1 MQSLVKQTLFF
12 LIYRIKQTEEYED
25 KLLYKEVLEMKNI
38 KVEYSWLKNSA
49 ITGVNQLPEHSEHY
63 YFDKYVGINQLDY
76 FQIDK
81 IHLNNNWTYMKSD
94 FNEKNGDDEST
105 LVTLF
110 NHFKGED
117 KLITKNIIL
126 KMQSLNLPVYIWM
139 NGCFVGFSKGLE
151 QTIEFEITNLLR
163 LEENELIIKVCSIEE
178 EKQNNN
184 VMLDST
190 LDSIL
195 DKISESII
203 YSTPKLHVYDFNAVL
218 GNSQNLNKSTL
229 TINCLLNG
237 YSNSAIISVYIYDK
251 EKNIIFKENID
262 YTNKFEK
269 RYDFDMNYLAISFVE
284 LLIIDDG
291 TIVETAITKV

>member
-1 MQSLVKQTLFF
+1 
-12 LIYRIKQTEEYED
+12 
-25 KLLYKEVLEMKNI
+25 MKNI
-38 KVEYSWLKNSA
+38 KVDYSWLKNSA

-76 FQIDK
+76 FQIDMM
-81 IHLNNNWTYMKSD
+81 HLNNNWTFMKSD
-94 FNEKNGDDEST
+94 FNKKNGDDEYT

-126 KMQSLNLPVYIWM
+126 KMQSFNLPVYIWM

-151 QTIEFEITNLLR
+151 QSIEFEITNILR
-163 LEENELIIKVCSIEE
+163 LDENELIIKVCSIEE

-184 VMLDST
+184 VM

-203 YSTPKLHVYDFNAVL
+203 YSTPKLHVYDFNTVL
-218 GNSQNLNKSTL
+218 GNSQNLNKTTL
-229 TINCLLNG
+229 TIDCLLNG
-237 YSNSAIISVYIYDK
+237 YSNSAIISIYIYDK

-262 YTNKFEK
+262 YTNTIEK
-269 RYDFDMNYLAISFVE
+269 RYDLDINYLAISFVE

-291 TIVETAITKV
+291 TIVETAIKKV

>member
-1 MQSLVKQTLFF
+1 
-12 LIYRIKQTEEYED
+12 
-25 KLLYKEVLEMKNI
+25 
-38 KVEYSWLKNSA
+38 
-49 ITGVNQLPEHSEHY
+49 
-63 YFDKYVGINQLDY
+63 
-76 FQIDK
+76 
-81 IHLNNNWTYMKSD
+81 MKSD

-184 VMLDST
+184 VMLDS
-190 LDSIL
+190 IL

-203 YSTPKLHVYDFNAVL
+203 YSTPKLHVYDFNAEL
-218 GNSQNLNKSTL
+218 GNSQNSNKSTL
-229 TINCLLNG
+229 TIDCLLNG

-262 YTNKFEK
+262 YTNKIEK
-269 RYDFDMNYLAISFVE
+269 RYDLDINYLAISFVE

-291 TIVETAITKV
+291 TIVETAITKVKIV

>member
-1 MQSLVKQTLFF
+1 
-12 LIYRIKQTEEYED
+12 
-25 KLLYKEVLEMKNI
+25 MKNI
-38 KVEYSWLKNSA
+38 KVDYSWLKNSA
-49 ITGVNQLPEHSEHY
+49 ITEVNQLPEHSEHY

-76 FQIDK
+76 FQIDMM
-81 IHLNNNWTYMKSD
+81 HLNNNWTFMKSD
-94 FNEKNGDDEST
+94 FNEKNGDDEYT

-126 KMQSLNLPVYIWM
+126 KMQSFNLPVYIWM

-151 QTIEFEITNLLR
+151 QSIEFEITNLLR
-163 LEENELIIKVCSIEE
+163 LDENELIIKVCSIEE

-184 VMLDST
+184 VM

-203 YSTPKLHVYDFNAVL
+203 YSTPKLHVYDFNTVL
-218 GNSQNLNKSTL
+218 GNSQNLNKTTL
-229 TINCLLNG
+229 TIDCLLNG
-237 YSNSAIISVYIYDK
+237 YSNSAIISIYIYGK

-262 YTNKFEK
+262 YTNTIEK
-269 RYDFDMNYLAISFVE
+269 RYDLDINYLAISFVE

-291 TIVETAITKV
+291 TIVETAIKKV

>member
-1 MQSLVKQTLFF
+1 
-12 LIYRIKQTEEYED
+12 
-25 KLLYKEVLEMKNI
+25 
-38 KVEYSWLKNSA
+38 
-49 ITGVNQLPEHSEHY
+49 
-63 YFDKYVGINQLDY
+63 
-76 FQIDK
+76 
-81 IHLNNNWTYMKSD
+81 MKSD

-126 KMQSLNLPVYIWM
+126 KMQSFNLPVYIWM

-151 QTIEFEITNLLR
+151 QSIEFEITNLLR
-163 LEENELIIKVCSIEE
+163 LDENELIIKVCSIEE

-184 VMLDST
+184 VM

-218 GNSQNLNKSTL
+218 GNSQNLNKKTL
-229 TINCLLNG
+229 TIDCLLNG
-237 YSNSAIISVYIYDK
+237 YSNSAIISIYIYDK
-251 EKNIIFKENID
+251 EKSIIFKENIE
-262 YTNKFEK
+262 YTNKIEK
-269 RYDFDMNYLAISFVE
+269 RYDLDINYLAISFVE

>member
-1 MQSLVKQTLFF
+1 
-12 LIYRIKQTEEYED
+12 
-25 KLLYKEVLEMKNI
+25 MKNI
-38 KVEYSWLKNSA
+38 KIEYSWLKNSA

-63 YFDKYVGINQLDY
+63 YFDKYVDINQFDY
-76 FQIDK
+76 FQIDMM
-81 IHLNNNWTYMKSD
+81 HLNNNWTYMKSD

-139 NGCFVGFSKGLE
+139 NRCFVGFSKGLE
-151 QTIEFEITNLLR
+151 QSIEFEITNLLR
-163 LEENELIIKVCSIEE
+163 LDENELIIKVCSIEE

-184 VMLDST
+184 VMLDS
-190 LDSIL
+190 IL

-203 YSTPKLHVYDFNAVL
+203 YSIPKLHVYDFNAVL
-218 GNSQNLNKSTL
+218 GNSKNINKSTL
-229 TINCLLNG
+229 SIDCLLSG
-237 YSNSAIISVYIYDK
+237 YSDSAIISVYIYDK
-251 EKNIIFKENID
+251 EKNIVFKENID
-262 YTNKFEK
+262 YTNKLEK
-269 RYDFDMNYLAISFVE
+269 KYDLDINYLEISFVE

-291 TIVETAITKV
+291 TIVETAITKVKIV

>member
-1 MQSLVKQTLFF
+1 M
-12 LIYRIKQTEEYED
+12 EEYED

-63 YFDKYVGINQLDY
+63 YFDKYVGINQLDC

-81 IHLNNNWTYMKSD
+81 MHLNSNWTYMKSD
-94 FNEKNGDDEST
+94 FNEKIGDDEST
-105 LVTLF
+105 LVTLL
-110 NHFKGED
+110 NHFKVED

-151 QTIEFEITNLLR
+151 QSIEFEITNLLR

-218 GNSQNLNKSTL
+218 GNSQNLNKTTL
-229 TINCLLNG
+229 TIGCLLNG
-237 YSNSAIISVYIYDK
+237 YSNSAIISIDIYDK

-262 YTNKFEK
+262 YTNKIEK
-269 RYDFDMNYLAISFVE
+269 RYDLDINYLAISFVE

-291 TIVETAITKV
+291 TIVETAITKVKIV

>member
-1 MQSLVKQTLFF
+1 
-12 LIYRIKQTEEYED
+12 
-25 KLLYKEVLEMKNI
+25 MKNI
-38 KVEYSWLKNSA
+38 KVDYSWLKNSA
-49 ITGVNQLPEHSEHY
+49 ITGVNQLPEHTEHY

-76 FQIDK
+76 SQIDK
-81 IHLNNNWTYMKSD
+81 MLLNNNWTYMKSD

-151 QTIEFEITNLLR
+151 QSIEFEITNLLR

-184 VMLDST
+184 VI

-218 GNSQNLNKSTL
+218 GDSQNLNKTTL
-229 TINCLLNG
+229 TIDCLLNG
-237 YSNSAIISVYIYDK
+237 YSNSAIISIYIYDK

-262 YTNKFEK
+262 YTNKIEK
-269 RYDFDMNYLAISFVE
+269 RYDLDMNYLAISFVE

>member
-1 MQSLVKQTLFF
+1 
-12 LIYRIKQTEEYED
+12 
-25 KLLYKEVLEMKNI
+25 MKNI

-63 YFDKYVGINQLDY
+63 YFDKYVGINQLDC

-81 IHLNNNWTYMKSD
+81 MHLNSNWTYMKSD

-105 LVTLF
+105 LVTLL
-110 NHFKGED
+110 NHFKVED

-151 QTIEFEITNLLR
+151 QSIEFEITNLLR

-195 DKISESII
+195 DK
-203 YSTPKLHVYDFNAVL
+203 FRRVL
-218 GNSQNLNKSTL
+218 F
-229 TINCLLNG
+229 IVLLN
-237 YSNSAIISVYIYDK
+237 
-251 EKNIIFKENID
+251 
-262 YTNKFEK
+262 
-269 RYDFDMNYLAISFVE
+269 YLYMI
-284 LLIIDDG
+284 LILY
-291 TIVETAITKV
+291 

>member
-1 MQSLVKQTLFF
+1 
-12 LIYRIKQTEEYED
+12 
-25 KLLYKEVLEMKNI
+25 MKNI
-38 KVEYSWLKNSA
+38 KVEYSWLKNSD

-110 NHFKGED
+110 NHFKSED

-184 VMLDST
+184 VMLDS
-190 LDSIL
+190 IL

-218 GNSQNLNKSTL
+218 GNSQ
-229 TINCLLNG
+229 I
-237 YSNSAIISVYIYDK
+237 
-251 EKNIIFKENID
+251 
-262 YTNKFEK
+262 
-269 RYDFDMNYLAISFVE
+269 
-284 LLIIDDG
+284 
-291 TIVETAITKV
+291 

>member
-1 MQSLVKQTLFF
+1 
-12 LIYRIKQTEEYED
+12 
-25 KLLYKEVLEMKNI
+25 MKNI
-38 KVEYSWLKNSA
+38 KVDYSWLKNSA

-76 FQIDK
+76 FQIDMM
-81 IHLNNNWTYMKSD
+81 HLNNNWTFMKSD

-110 NHFKGED
+110 NHFKGE
-117 KLITKNIIL
+117 
-126 KMQSLNLPVYIWM
+126 SFNLPVYIWM

-151 QTIEFEITNLLR
+151 QSIEFEITNLLR
-163 LEENELIIKVCSIEE
+163 LDENELIIKVCSIEE

-184 VMLDST
+184 VM

-218 GNSQNLNKSTL
+218 GNSQNLNKKTL
-229 TINCLLNG
+229 TIDYLLNG

-251 EKNIIFKENID
+251 EKSIIFKENIE
-262 YTNKFEK
+262 YTNKIEK
-269 RYDFDMNYLAISFVE
+269 RYDLDINYLAISFVE

>member
-1 MQSLVKQTLFF
+1 
-12 LIYRIKQTEEYED
+12 
-25 KLLYKEVLEMKNI
+25 MKNI
-38 KVEYSWLKNSA
+38 KVDYSWLKNSA

-76 FQIDK
+76 FQIDMM
-81 IHLNNNWTYMKSD
+81 HLNNNWTFMKSD

-126 KMQSLNLPVYIWM
+126 KVQSFNLPVYIWM

-151 QTIEFEITNLLR
+151 QSIEFEITNLLR
-163 LEENELIIKVCSIEE
+163 LDENELIIKVCSIEE

-184 VMLDST
+184 VMLDS
-190 LDSIL
+190 IL
-195 DKISESII
+195 DKISESIS
-203 YSTPKLHVYDFNAVL
+203 YSIPKLHVYDFNAVL
-218 GNSQNLNKSTL
+218 GNSKNINKSTL
-229 TINCLLNG
+229 SIDCLLSG
-237 YSNSAIISVYIYDK
+237 YSDSAIISVYIYDK
-251 EKNIIFKENID
+251 EKNIVFKENID
-262 YTNKFEK
+262 YTNKLEK
-269 RYDFDMNYLAISFVE
+269 KYDLDINYLEISFVE

-291 TIVETAITKV
+291 TIVEIAITKVKIV

>member
-1 MQSLVKQTLFF
+1 
-12 LIYRIKQTEEYED
+12 
-25 KLLYKEVLEMKNI
+25 MKNI

-49 ITGVNQLPEHSEHY
+49 ITGVNQLPEHTEHY

-76 FQIDK
+76 SQIDK
-81 IHLNNNWTYMKSD
+81 MLLNNNWTYMKSD

-151 QTIEFEITNLLR
+151 QSIEFEITNLLR

-184 VMLDST
+184 VI

-203 YSTPKLHVYDFNAVL
+203 YSTPKLHVYDFNVVL
-218 GNSQNLNKSTL
+218 ENSQNLNKTTL
-229 TINCLLNG
+229 TIDCLLNG
-237 YSNSAIISVYIYDK
+237 YSNSAIISIYIYDK

-262 YTNKFEK
+262 YTNKIEK
-269 RYDFDMNYLAISFVE
+269 RYDLDMNYLAISFVE

>member
-1 MQSLVKQTLFF
+1 
-12 LIYRIKQTEEYED
+12 
-25 KLLYKEVLEMKNI
+25 MKNN
-38 KVEYSWLKNSA
+38 KVDYSWLKNSA

-63 YFDKYVGINQLDY
+63 YFDKYVGTNQLDY
-76 FQIDK
+76 FQIDMM
-81 IHLNNNWTYMKSD
+81 HLNNNWTFMKSD
-94 FNEKNGDDEST
+94 FNEKNGDDEYT

-126 KMQSLNLPVYIWM
+126 KMQSFNLPVYIWM

-151 QTIEFEITNLLR
+151 QSIEFEITNLLR
-163 LEENELIIKVCSIEE
+163 LDENELIIKVCSIEE

-184 VMLDST
+184 MMLDST

-203 YSTPKLHVYDFNAVL
+203 YSTPKLHVYDFNVTL
-218 GNSQNLNKSTL
+218 ENKQKFNKSAI
-229 TINCLLNG
+229 TIDCLLNG
-237 YSNSAIISVYIYDK
+237 NSKSAIIGIYVYDK
-251 EKNIIFKENID
+251 ERKMILKDNID
-262 YTNKFEK
+262 YTNKLEK
-269 RYDFDMNYLAISFVE
+269 RYDLDINYLAISFVE

-291 TIVETAITKV
+291 TIVETAITKVKMV

>member
-1 MQSLVKQTLFF
+1 
-12 LIYRIKQTEEYED
+12 
-25 KLLYKEVLEMKNI
+25 MKNI

-126 KMQSLNLPVYIWM
+126 KMKSLNLPVYIWM
-139 NGCFVGFSKGLE
+139 NGFFVGFSKGLE
-151 QTIEFEITNLLR
+151 QSIEFEITDLLR
-163 LEENELIIKVCSIEE
+163 LEENELIIKVSSIEE

-184 VMLDST
+184 VLLDST

-195 DKISESII
+195 DKITESII

-262 YTNKFEK
+262 YTNKLEK
-269 RYDFDMNYLAISFVE
+269 RYDLDINYLAISFVE

-291 TIVETAITKV
+291 TIVETAITKVKIV

>member
-1 MQSLVKQTLFF
+1 
-12 LIYRIKQTEEYED
+12 
-25 KLLYKEVLEMKNI
+25 MKNI
-38 KVEYSWLKNSA
+38 KVDYSWLKNSA
-49 ITGVNQLPEHSEHY
+49 ITGINQLPEHSEHY
-63 YFDKYVGINQLDY
+63 YFDKYVGIDQLDY
-76 FQIDK
+76 FQIDMM
-81 IHLNNNWTYMKSD
+81 HLNNNWTFMKSD
-94 FNEKNGDDEST
+94 FNEKNGDDEYT

-126 KMQSLNLPVYIWM
+126 KMQSFNLPVYIWM
-139 NGCFVGFSKGLE
+139 NGFFVGFSKGLE
-151 QTIEFEITNLLR
+151 QSIEFEITNLLR
-163 LEENELIIKVCSIEE
+163 LDENELIIKVCSIEE

-184 VMLDST
+184 VM

-203 YSTPKLHVYDFNAVL
+203 YSTPKLHVYDFNTVL
-218 GNSQNLNKSTL
+218 GNSQNLNKTTL
-229 TINCLLNG
+229 TIDCLLNG
-237 YSNSAIISVYIYDK
+237 YSNSAIISIYIYDK

-262 YTNKFEK
+262 YTNKIEK
-269 RYDFDMNYLAISFVE
+269 RYDLDINYLAISFVE